1 MAQTQKPTN
10 KLYAACATAVKGA
23 AFDKWI
29 AICLDQGDMST
40 FTEATNAPATECTVS
55 GLARIAATVT
65 LATVAVADDQVVAEY
80 EFTAGAGA
88 TITGFEVMAATAAGN
103 MMMWCAFAASQ
114 VLEANDKIRTTGK
127 CQFKLG
133 A

>member
-1 MAQTQKPTN
+1 MA
-10 KLYAACATAVKGA
+10 A
-23 AFDKWI
+23 
-29 AICLDQGDMST
+29 

-88 TITGFEVMAATAAGN
+88 TVTGFEVMSATAAGN

-114 VLEANDKIRTTGK
+114 ALEANDKIRTTGK
-127 CQFKLG
+127 CQFKLS

>member
-1 MAQTQKPTN
+1 MAQTQKPTQ
-10 KLYAACATAVKGA
+10 KLYAACAKAVKGD

-29 AICLDQGDMST
+29 AICLEQGDMST
-40 FTEATNAPATECTVS
+40 FTEATNAASVECTVS
-55 GLARIAATVT
+55 GLSRIAATVT
-65 LATVAVADDQVVAEY
+65 LATAAVADDQVVAEY

-88 TITGFEVMAATAAGN
+88 TLTGFEVMSATAAGN
-103 MMMWCAFAASQ
+103 MMMWCSFASSQ